1 MGQKKLLLAGSH
13 AGATAI
19 AVIKSIRQRGL
30 AWEIGWIGRKWATEE
45 RKSYTLEYNSL
56 PKLGVKFYSFESGK
70 VQTKYTRYTISAL
83 LNIPFGF
90 FSALYHLIK
99 IKPDLI
105 LTFGGAAGAEI
116 SFWGWLLGIPLIVH
130 EQTATAGRANI
141 FSSRF
146 AKLTLLSRVS
156 SEKFFKGRKTEVTGN
171 PINPAIAQNKVKSKR
186 IPETLFITGG
196 SRGSIW
202 INDGVKP
209 ILAKLLEKYK
219 VVLQCGEESVSEFKH
234 SDTNLKVYGQIPFV
248 DWPKNL
254 INADI
259 VVSRAGANIV
269 SELIALKKPCV
280 LIPIPWSYQDEQQKN
295 AEYARDFGIAR
306 ILPQNELTAQSLERE
321 IEKLRVEYSKIV
333 EGVKNKVSP
342 DTKASDKLV
351 DVLERYA

>member
-19 AVIKSIRQRGL
+19 AVIKIIRQRGL
-30 AWEIGWIGRKWATEE
+30 PWEINWIGRKWATEE
-45 RKSYTLEYNSL
+45 KKSHTLEFNSL
-56 PKLGVKFYSFESGK
+56 PKLGVKFYSLESGK
-70 VQTKYTRYTISAL
+70 VQTKYTKHTISAL
-83 LNIPFGF
+83 LTIPFGF

-99 IKPDLI
+99 IRPDLI

-116 SFWGWLLGIPLIVH
+116 SFWGRVLRIPIIVH

-146 AKLTLLSRVS
+146 AKLTLLSRDS
-156 SEKFFKGRKTEVTGN
+156 SEKFFKGRKTEIVGN
-171 PINPAIAQNKVKSKR
+171 PINPAIAQNKGRLKT

-196 SRGSIW
+196 SRGSRW

-209 ILAKLLEKYK
+209 ILGNLLDRYR
-219 VVLQCGEESVSEFKH
+219 VVLQCGEENISTFKH
-234 SDTNLKVYGQIPFV
+234 SDSKFKVYGQIPFD
-248 DWPKNL
+248 DWPRIL
-254 INADI
+254 VDADI

-280 LIPIPWSYQDEQQKN
+280 LIPIPWSYLDEQQKN
-295 AEYARDFGIAR
+295 AEYARDFGIAK
-306 ILPQNELTAQSLERE
+306 ILPQKELTPQSLEGE
-321 IEKLRVEYSKIV
+321 IEKLRVEYPKIV

-342 DTKASDKLV
+342 DVKASDKLV